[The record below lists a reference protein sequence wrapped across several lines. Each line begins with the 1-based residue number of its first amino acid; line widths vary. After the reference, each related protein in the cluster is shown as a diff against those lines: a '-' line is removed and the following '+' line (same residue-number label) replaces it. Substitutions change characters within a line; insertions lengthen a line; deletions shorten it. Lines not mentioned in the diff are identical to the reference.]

1 MKSITATLALRGH
14 QVSSALAGMIRGR
27 PMPQAV
33 AR

>member
-14 QVSSALAGMIRGR
+14 QVALALADMIKGH
-27 PMPQAV
+27 PLPKAV